1 MERHAI
7 VSMRWHDMAR
17 RGNEGAS
24 IGGWDWHGTYQ
35 SVGLSARPLEQPCG
49 RTPRALTDLGEGR
62 YEVSEQA
69 SG

>member
-1 MERHAI
+1 MERHEI

-24 IGGWDWHGTYQ
+24 MGGWDGHGTYQ
-35 SVGLSARPLEQPCG
+35 SVGLLPLPLTQLCG
-49 RTPRALTDLGEGR
+49 CTPRASTDLGEAR